1 MTGLAIN
8 VNGAEWS
15 SECIIGTMFPQP
27 EVASIAT
34 YGNLNFKA
42 LLGAAPTVIGAPPQ
56 SDYYFTGKSDNYGY
70 NLNVADAISKTMM
83 VLIRAKS
90 TTRFLGMGNYLNG
103 TSIPQGDTF
112 IFEPAI
118 PQIRAV
124 VGRSV
129 GVATATMSKAM
140 ALDKFYLAFM
150 DVSDSA
156 LQLHI
161 MENGDLVSST
171 QSVVTNRAIPSANNS
186 TLAGKSINTLT
197 DFLGQCD
204 IAMTG
209 YWKGVNLT
217 TAEKQAMCD
226 YVVALFGTKLPLA

>member
-8 VNGAEWS
+8 VNGAAWS
-15 SECIIGTMFPQP
+15 SECIIGSMFPQP
-27 EVASIAT
+27 GVASIAT

-56 SDYYFTGKSDNYGY
+56 SDYYFTGKADTGGY
-70 NLNVADAISKTMM
+70 NLNVTDAIKKTMM

-90 TTRFLGMGNYLNG
+90 TTRFLGMGNYLDA
-103 TSIPQGDTF
+103 TTVPQGDTF
-112 IFEPAI
+112 VFEPAV

-129 GVATATMSKAM
+129 GTATATMSKAM

-161 MENGDLVSST
+161 MENRVLVSGT
-171 QSVVTNRAIPSANNS
+171 QGVVNNRAIPSPNKS
-186 TLAGKSINTLT
+186 ILAGKSINTLT

-209 YWKGVNLT
+209 YWKGINLT

-226 YVVALFGTKLPLA
+226 YVVSLFGTKLSLA